1 VTEQNNPFRIYGFE
15 IYCRMMK
22 VADVCVNLY
31 PKKERETKKNKKK
44 AREAR
49 ILLRALNTSRN
60 EETEEKC
67 G

>member
-1 VTEQNNPFRIYGFE
+1 
-15 IYCRMMK
+15 MMK